1 MVEAARV
8 VSRFLSVE
16 SCGQCPPCKL
26 GSGEITA
33 RLERLQAGV
42 AGDVDLEAIT
52 YWLARVT
59 DGARCYLATEEQ
71 LVVASLLQSFPD
83 EFVAHVA
90 QRGCPLPRP
99 LVLPKLVDLSAGVAT
114 VDERQ
119 ERKQPDW
126 TYLPDPG

>member
-1 MVEAARV
+1 
-8 VSRFLSVE
+8 
-16 SCGQCPPCKL
+16 
-26 GSGEITA
+26 
-33 RLERLQAGV
+33 V